1 MTSVMQGMKVIDCTQ
16 WIVGPRAGAFLAYLG
31 ADVIHVERRGVGDGI
46 RGLVRIMGRDTSL
59 QGVNLGFEDC
69 NIGKRD
75 IALDLQK
82 QKGKEILYKLVE
94 TADVFLTNLRPGA
107 VSKLGL
113 DYATLSQL
121 NPRLIYT
128 SSSAFGLKGP
138 DRDAG
143 AWDGVAQ
150 ARSGLMWYN
159 RDQKGRPHVVPGSM
173 ADQVT
178 GVIIALGILSALLAR
193 ERHGMG
199 QEVTT
204 SMLAALIYLFRGG
217 YMGASLRGA
226 REERKPEREL
236 GKRAGNPIY
245 NTYRCK
251 DGKWML
257 LGLQDSETYW
267 PAFCKAAGIVE
278 LEKDPRFMDMFK
290 REENNV
296 ELISI
301 LEKVFATKT
310 LDEWSKICK
319 ENDFNFSPC
328 QTFREV
334 LTDVHALANEYIVEV
349 DHPVFGKV
357 KSAGHPFHL
366 SKSPGSLANAAPQ
379 YGQHTEEVILELGY
393 TWDDIADLRN
403 EEVI

>member
-1 MTSVMQGMKVIDCTQ
+1 MTSVMQGMKVVDCTQ
-16 WIVGPRAGAFLAYLG
+16 WIAGPRAGAFLAYLG
-31 ADVIHVERRGVGDGI
+31 ADVIHVERRGLGDAYRGI
-46 RGLVRIMGRDTSL
+46 VRMMGRDFEL
-59 QGVNLGFEDC
+59 QGVHLGFESV
-69 NIGKRD
+69 NNGKRD

-82 QKGKEILYKLVE
+82 QKGKQILYELVE
-94 TADVFLTNLRPGA
+94 TADVFLTNLRPKA

-121 NPRLIYT
+121 NPRLIYA

-150 ARSGLMWYN
+150 ARSGLTWYN
-159 RDQKGRPHVVPGSM
+159 RDQNDRPNVIPGAA
-173 ADQVT
+173 ADQIT
-178 GVIIALGILSALLAR
+178 GIVIALSILSALLAR
-193 ERHGMG
+193 ERHGIG
-199 QEVTT
+199 QEVNA
-204 SMLAALIYLFRGG
+204 SMLGALIHLYQRE

-226 REERKPEREL
+226 REEQKEREL
-236 GKRAGNPIY
+236 GERAGNPIY

-267 PAFCKAAGIVE
+267 SPFCKAAGIAE
-278 LEKDPRFMDMFK
+278 LEKDPRFVDMYK

-301 LEKVFATKT
+301 LEEVFATKT

-319 ENDFNFSPC
+319 ENDFNFAPC

-334 LTDVHALANEYIVEV
+334 LTDVNALANEYIVEI

-366 SKSPGSLANAAPQ
+366 SKTPGTVANAAPQ
-379 YGQHTEEVILELGY
+379 YGEHTEEVLLELGY
-393 TWDDIADLRN
+393 TWDDITDLRN